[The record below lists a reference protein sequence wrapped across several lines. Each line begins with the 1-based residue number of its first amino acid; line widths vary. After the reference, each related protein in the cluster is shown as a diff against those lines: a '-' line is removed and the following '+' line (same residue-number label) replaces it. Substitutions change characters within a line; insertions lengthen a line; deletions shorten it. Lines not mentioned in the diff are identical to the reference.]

1 MCKHVYEQ
9 AIVHRHPTETSVV
22 LSWTTL
28 LKKIALIRPFL
39 DAGICIGQAKV
50 LELSCV
56 LGNFPRDLDPASMS
70 W

>member
-28 LKKIALIRPFL
+28 LKKIALIKPFL

-50 LELSCV
+50 LEL
-56 LGNFPRDLDPASMS
+56 
-70 W
+70 